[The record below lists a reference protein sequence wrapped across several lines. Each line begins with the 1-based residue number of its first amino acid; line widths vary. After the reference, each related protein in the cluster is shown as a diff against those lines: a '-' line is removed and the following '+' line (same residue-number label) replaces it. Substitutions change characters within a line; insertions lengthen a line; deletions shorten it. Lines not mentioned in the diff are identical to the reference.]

1 MDNVEVQRIVRMT
14 IKELK
19 RQGMIKAN
27 YVTVLKEVEPVLREY
42 FRTKGNKQIEYFLRD
57 RSDDTYID
65 ILYLHYRD
73 NITIERIAEVLEKD
87 VSTIKRNKKRLI
99 MSIYELLEESY

>member
-1 MDNVEVQRIVRMT
+1 MENVEVQMIVRMT

>member
-1 MDNVEVQRIVRMT
+1 MDKSEVETIVRMT
-14 IKELK
+14 INELK

-27 YVTVLKEVEPVLREY
+27 YVMVLKEVEPVLREY
-42 FRTKGNKQIEYFLRD
+42 FRNKDNKQIEYFLRD
-57 RSDDTYID
+57 RSDDAYID

-73 NITIERIAEVLEKD
+73 NITIERIAVVLDKD

-99 MSIYELLEESY
+99 MCINEFLEESF

>member
-1 MDNVEVQRIVRMT
+1 MDSVEVQEIVRMT

-19 RQGMIKAN
+19 RQGMIKTN

-73 NITIERIAEVLEKD
+73 NITIERIAEVLDKD

-99 MSIYELLEESY
+99 MSIYDLLEESY

>member
-1 MDNVEVQRIVRMT
+1 MDNVEVQMIVRMT

-42 FRTKGNKQIEYFLRD
+42 FRKKENKKIEYFLRD

>member
-1 MDNVEVQRIVRMT
+1 MENVEVQMIVRMT

-42 FRTKGNKQIEYFLRD
+42 FRTKGNKKIEFFLRD

>member
-1 MDNVEVQRIVRMT
+1 MDNVEVQMIVRMT

-42 FRTKGNKQIEYFLRD
+42 FRKKENKKIEFFLRD

>member
-1 MDNVEVQRIVRMT
+1 MDSVEVQKIVRMT

>member
-1 MDNVEVQRIVRMT
+1 MT